1 MYILKSMS
9 FRRTNCGFKIEEA
22 KLIGNKSKAI
32 SIIAIAV

>member
-1 MYILKSMS
+1 VALSVKI
-9 FRRTNCGFKIEEA
+9 NCGFNIEEA